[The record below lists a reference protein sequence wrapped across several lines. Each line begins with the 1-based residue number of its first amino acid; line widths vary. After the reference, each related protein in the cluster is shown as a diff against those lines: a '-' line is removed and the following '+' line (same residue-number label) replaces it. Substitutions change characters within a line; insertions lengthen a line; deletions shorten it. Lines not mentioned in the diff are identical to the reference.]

1 MTLRETDEVAALYA
15 GARRILDADYG
26 DGRRIG
32 DSKTG
37 GYLSMTMTASRFTVS
52 GRKRR
57 RGAWKSSRKR
67 DWKP

>member
-1 MTLRETDEVAALYA
+1 MTLRETDEVAALYV

-37 GYLSMTMTASRFTVS
+37 GYLFHDHDGEPIYGERT
-52 GRKRR
+52 
-57 RGAWKSSRKR
+57 
-67 DWKP
+67 